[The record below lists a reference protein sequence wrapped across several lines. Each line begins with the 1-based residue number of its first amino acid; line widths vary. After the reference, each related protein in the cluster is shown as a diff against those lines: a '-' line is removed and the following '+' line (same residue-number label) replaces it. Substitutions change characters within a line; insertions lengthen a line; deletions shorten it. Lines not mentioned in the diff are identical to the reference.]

1 MDQEDLKMTKSPSL
15 EVISDNS
22 QKAQDNRE
30 KRKKPRI
37 HLSSEQFRIDQTGKL
52 FSVVDL
58 SVGGMAFRILDL
70 SDLAILPVATELSG
84 ILNLRG
90 AKFPV
95 RVQVK
100 NIRSRVV
107 GCQFIDLATS
117 TRAALEKFLDPAELG
132 RELKPIPTAQG
143 AHGSGEGAT
152 LWYHGPGGTDLLFS
166 RALDGRY
173 HRFTLFVLGSY
184 IQWDEEGGATTGRAV
199 SSDDRRDQ
207 RGEEWGAVQFET
219 IVLDADS
226 QPARDKLSIAKDLI
240 LSSNLPQDLK
250 KWCVRQLA
258 LPQ

>member
-1 MDQEDLKMTKSPSL
+1 MTKSPSL

-22 QKAQDNRE
+22 QKTPDSRE

-37 HLSSEQFRIDQTGKL
+37 HLSSEQFRVDQTGKL

-58 SVGGMAFRILDL
+58 SMDGVAFRILDHADQVMVPIA
-70 SDLAILPVATELSG
+70 SEIAG

-90 AKFPV
+90 VKLPV

-100 NIRSRVV
+100 NIRSQVV
-107 GCQFIDLATS
+107 GCQFIDLDASART
-117 TRAALEKFLDPAELG
+117 ALEKFLDPAELG

-143 AHGSGEGAT
+143 AS

-173 HRFTLFVLGSY
+173 HRFTLFVLGSF
-184 IQWDEEGGATTGRAV
+184 IQWDEESGATTGRAV
-199 SSDDRRDQ
+199 SSEDRRDQ
-207 RGEEWGAVQFET
+207 RSEEWGAVQFET
-219 IVLDADS
+219 IVLDADT
-226 QPARDKLSIAKDLI
+226 QPDRDKLSIAKDLI

-250 KWCVRQLA
+250 KWCARQLT

>member
-1 MDQEDLKMTKSPSL
+1 MTKSPSL
-15 EVISDNS
+15 EVISDVSEKSLNIL
-22 QKAQDNRE
+22 E

-37 HLSSEQFRIDQTGKL
+37 HLSSEQFRVDQTGKL

-58 SVGGMAFRILDL
+58 SLDGIAFRVLDQT
-70 SDLAILPVATELSG
+70 DLVMLPVAIQISG

-90 AKFPV
+90 VKLPV
-95 RVQVK
+95 QIQVK
-100 NIRSRVV
+100 NIRAQVI
-107 GCQFIDLATS
+107 GCQFIDLDSKA
-117 TRAALEKFLDPAELG
+117 RAALEKFLDPAELG

-143 AHGSGEGAT
+143 AHGSGESAT

-173 HRFTLFVLGSY
+173 RRFTLFVLGSFV
-184 IQWDEEGGATTGRAV
+184 QWDEEGGVVTGRAV
-199 SSDDRRDQ
+199 SSEDRRDQ
-207 RGEEWGAVQFET
+207 RSEEWGAVQFET

-226 QPARDKLSIAKDLI
+226 QPDADKLSIAKDLI

-250 KWCVRQLA
+250 KWCVRQLV